1 MLAPLASVGRT
12 SLPVFSSSL
21 SLGLLSCWS
30 VVPPS
35 LFFLFLAS
43 LGLAPLRQVTAG
55 VPTTFI
61 QQLVHLSP
69 VHRRAGVL
77 GEVHKSYVMV
87 PDVDRLLNELTMHG
101 GVVPGEEQDEGD
113 GLMVMGGEAMV
124 AGVKREGGANKRE

>member
-1 MLAPLASVGRT
+1 
-12 SLPVFSSSL
+12 
-21 SLGLLSCWS
+21 
-30 VVPPS
+30 
-35 LFFLFLAS
+35 
-43 LGLAPLRQVTAG
+43 VTAG

-69 VHRRAGVL
+69 VQRRAGVL

-113 GLMVMGGEAMV
+113 GLMVMGDAAKV
-124 AGVKREGGANKRE
+124 GVKREGGAKRE